1 MTQFL
6 HAHIIYSRIFHW
18 PITQFF
24 TFLRFIT
31 HWIFNVLLTDLFW
44 GKTQREEQTSFYY
57 RGFFGPTRIFQTG
70 KKCSTFPLILSG
82 SKNLE
87 SLSTNVSES
96 WTSTAKSMFLLLFVF
111 NSNCNQWVEKLLFS
125 IRDLAFFN
133 LKSIIR
139 HKKENIWLPGLR
151 RSGFTRPLRY
161 QRVEE
166 HKNSSSSIAK
176 YFREKHCL
184 TPKDLEKNFKSKFD
198 CLVYDVFFYWQTET
212 KSHCTIWLHSCKS
225 F

>member
-1 MTQFL
+1 
-6 HAHIIYSRIFHW
+6 
-18 PITQFF
+18 
-24 TFLRFIT
+24 
-31 HWIFNVLLTDLFW
+31 
-44 GKTQREEQTSFYY
+44 
-57 RGFFGPTRIFQTG
+57 
-70 KKCSTFPLILSG
+70 
-82 SKNLE
+82 
-87 SLSTNVSES
+87 
-96 WTSTAKSMFLLLFVF
+96 MFLLLFVF

-184 TPKDLEKNFKSKFD
+184 TPKDLEKNFKSKFN
-198 CLVYDVFFYWQTET
+198 CLVYEVFFIDKLRPSLNVQFDSIRAKVFNWWEFCMLLLFLTPYIFTSLMSLPIYIYILCATVYIYIYVYILYVNFYLHHVLENDWRTVET
-212 KSHCTIWLHSCKS
+212 SIVYFCPYFLAWIVLKNPYI
-225 F
+225 